1 MSIYEYDEEEHMR
14 MEREESW
21 REGKREGLEAGELQ
35 GRIKMLIETYNEFGK
50 SPEEIMAKL
59 VERFQMSEEA
69 AERYME
75 ECL

>member
-1 MSIYEYDEEEHMR
+1 MSIYEYDAEEHMR

-21 REGKREGLEAGELQ
+21 QEGWEAGELQ
-35 GRIKMLIETYNEFGK
+35 GKIKMLIENYQEFGK